1 MTTATAITTRVDL
14 RNALRVDGWS
24 TGLFGVVMLAA
35 APVLRDPLG
44 LPTAWSIPFGVAMLG
59 GAAALL
65 LIAGY
70 PEIPERLAVTVVI
83 ANAVSA
89 VAMLVLAFTGMI
101 GLTGWGIAFM
111 VVGAAV
117 VALFADVEYFGL
129 RREFR

>member
-1 MTTATAITTRVDL
+1 MTTATATIARVDL
-14 RNALRVDGWS
+14 RSVLRIDGWS

-70 PEIPERLAVTVVI
+70 AEIPRRLAATVAM
-83 ANAVSA
+83 ANAASA
-89 VAMLVLAFTGMI
+89 VAMTVLAFI
-101 GLTGWGIAFM
+101 DVIPLTGWGVAFM
-111 VVGAAV
+111 LVGAAV
-117 VALFADVEYFGL
+117 VAVFAELEFFGL
-129 RREFR
+129 RRA

>member
-1 MTTATAITTRVDL
+1 MTTATATIARVDL
-14 RNALRVDGWS
+14 RSVLRIDGWS

-70 PEIPERLAVTVVI
+70 AEIPRRLAATVAI
-83 ANAVSA
+83 ANAASA
-89 VAMLVLAFTGMI
+89 VAMTVLAFI
-101 GLTGWGIAFM
+101 DVIPLTGWGVAFLL
-111 VVGAAV
+111 VGAAV
-117 VALFADVEYFGL
+117 VAVFAELEFFGL
-129 RREFR
+129 RRA